1 MVLWMYVYP
10 WVVGLLR
17 EEQGRLEEA
26 MVCYK
31 NALALDT
38 AYVDS
43 KVKLGALLWQANGP
57 SAIPVAK
64 SYLAEALE
72 AEPTHVDAWY
82 HMGMLQKAE
91 GRKHEAAKSFHAAV
105 VQEQSSPVEKFTS
118 ITPALLW

>member
-1 MVLWMYVYP
+1 MSCLFVWVL
-10 WVVGLLR
+10 GLLH
-17 EEQGRLEEA
+17 EEQAHLEEA
-26 MVCYK
+26 MVSYK
-31 NALALDT
+31 NALALDM

-43 KVKLGALLWQANGP
+43 KVKLGALLWRLNGL

-72 AEPTHVDAWY
+72 AEPTHVEAWY
-82 HMGMLQKAE
+82 YMGMLYKAE